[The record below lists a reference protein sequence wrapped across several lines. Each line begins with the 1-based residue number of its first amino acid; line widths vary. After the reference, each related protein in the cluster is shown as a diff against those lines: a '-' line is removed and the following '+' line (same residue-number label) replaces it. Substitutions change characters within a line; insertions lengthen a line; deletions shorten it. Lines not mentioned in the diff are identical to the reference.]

1 MDENGRFTVSVLLIF
16 RQKNYPPHKN
26 HADARL
32 VAAFEQRPGTNRL
45 PIYCCVDRCQGAD
58 AQRREVAEPR
68 GFRLPA
74 QLHAQPQEN
83 RPPIKTV
90 PMPASPKRSGR
101 EESRRRILMVCGD
114 NRRREEDVRRRQEV
128 KRMAIIMCFCRR
140 PICNKSPQCRKRCR
154 RSPRRQNRT
163 ALRHGSHPQGVA
175 RLPMPGGWR
184 PTPAWGRTEG
194 HHGGWLVRKKT
205 GLSLEP
211 GPYRRTW
218 YRFYGRARKAG

>member
-1 MDENGRFTVSVLLIF
+1 MKKIAIRYRKQYRCSSRRPFCTPPRYPLRPYSVRSLRLPSGCLNPAESHRTQVQYGIRPAIF
-16 RQKNYPPHKN
+16 LTKKNNPPHKN
-26 HADARL
+26 HADAHLIL
-32 VAAFEQRPGTNRL
+32 VFERRPGTNRL
-45 PIYCCVDRCQGAD
+45 TIYCCVDRCQGAD

-128 KRMAIIMCFCRR
+128 
-140 PICNKSPQCRKRCR
+140 
-154 RSPRRQNRT
+154 
-163 ALRHGSHPQGVA
+163 
-175 RLPMPGGWR
+175 
-184 PTPAWGRTEG
+184 E
-194 HHGGWLVRKKT
+194 
-205 GLSLEP
+205 
-211 GPYRRTW
+211 
-218 YRFYGRARKAG
+218 

>member
-1 MDENGRFTVSVLLIF
+1 MRSLRLPGGCLNPSESRRKRALYGSGPANFSTKLII
-16 RQKNYPPHKN
+16 PPHKN

-114 NRRREEDVRRRQEV
+114 NRRREEVVQRWQEV
-128 KRMAIIMCFCRR
+128 EQMTIVMGF
-140 PICNKSPQCRKRCR
+140 
-154 RSPRRQNRT
+154 
-163 ALRHGSHPQGVA
+163 
-175 RLPMPGGWR
+175 
-184 PTPAWGRTEG
+184 
-194 HHGGWLVRKKT
+194 
-205 GLSLEP
+205 
-211 GPYRRTW
+211 
-218 YRFYGRARKAG
+218 